1 MGLDADVLSIFSNNW
16 LDLDTRDFYGS
27 GLEMVILGGCCAMG
41 ARSSLPCI
49 ESLCDRLSDSTPAGN
64 F

>member
-1 MGLDADVLSIFSNNW
+1 MGAGAGV
-16 LDLDTRDFYGS
+16 
-27 GLEMVILGGCCAMG
+27 G